1 MLTLNGHAN
10 DRSRRSRTR
19 HIVSPSN
26 EAELVY
32 NIGMIDEI
40 LRKELERLENIKPED
55 KKKLTQKEK
64 LIINK
69 SIKVIKL
76 LLAI

>member
-1 MLTLNGHAN
+1 
-10 DRSRRSRTR
+10 
-19 HIVSPSN
+19 
-26 EAELVY
+26 
-32 NIGMIDEI
+32 MIDEI
-40 LRKELERLENIKPED
+40 LRKELERLESIKAED

-69 SIKVIKL
+69 SIKVIKV

>member
-1 MLTLNGHAN
+1 MNGHGN
-10 DRSRRSRTR
+10 DRSRRLRTR
-19 HIVSPSN
+19 PIVLPSN
-26 EAELVY
+26 ETELVY
-32 NIGMIDEI
+32 NISMIDEI
-40 LRKELERLENIKPED
+40 LREELERLESIKPED
-55 KKKLTQKEK
+55 KKKFTQKEK

>member
-1 MLTLNGHAN
+1 VLPL
-10 DRSRRSRTR
+10 SK
-19 HIVSPSN
+19 I
-26 EAELVY
+26 ELVY

-40 LRKELERLENIKPED
+40 LREELERLENIKPED

-76 LLAI
+76 LLTI

>member
-1 MLTLNGHAN
+1 MSGHDN
-10 DRSRRSRTR
+10 DHCRRLRIR
-19 HIVSPSN
+19 PIVLPSN
-26 EAELVY
+26 EVELAY
-32 NIGMIDEI
+32 NKGMIDEI
-40 LRKELERLENIKPED
+40 LRKELERLESIKPED

-64 LIINK
+64 SIINK